1 MNRLTTCAAGLLAVS
16 LFAVLPTSNASAAR
30 FYDPAIQAPS
40 LVEDVACRTVRERV
54 VRPNGRVIY
63 RTKRTCGPGWRGPL
77 AGGQCRFIRERV
89 VRPNGSV
96 VYRSVRRCR

>member
-1 MNRLTTCAAGLLAVS
+1 MHMPIAAAAVAVAFLA
-16 LFAVLPTSNASAAR
+16 AVPGASAAR
-30 FYDPAIQAPS
+30 FHDPALVTQAPS

-54 VRPNGRVIY
+54 VRPGGRVIF
-63 RTKRTCGPGWRGPL
+63 RTKRICTPGFGRALRG
-77 AGGQCRFIRERV
+77 GHCRMVRERV